1 MTSFAAPTA
10 GDDKAADKTLP
21 GPPLS
26 AMIGAMLG
34 FGWLTLRQAQ
44 EALKGGR
51 LDDAQRLLAQPGV
64 QGYKRTWELLQHLA
78 RAYAERGE
86 KHLRQD
92 DAGAAWADLLK
103 AEHTGAA
110 EPAAA
115 NLRQALT
122 RLGLAEIR
130 ALLEA

>member
-1 MTSFAAPTA
+1 MTGLATRIAKD
-10 GDDKAADKTLP
+10 GKAADKTLP

-64 QGYKRTWELLQHLA
+64 QGHKRTWEVLQQLA
-78 RAYAERGE
+78 RALAERGE
-86 KHLRQD
+86 RHLRQD
-92 DAGAAWADLLK
+92 DPAAAWADLHK
-103 AEHTGAA
+103 AELTGAS
-110 EPAAA
+110 EPAVVS
-115 NLRQALT
+115 LRQALT
-122 RLGLAEIR
+122 RL
-130 ALLEA
+130 